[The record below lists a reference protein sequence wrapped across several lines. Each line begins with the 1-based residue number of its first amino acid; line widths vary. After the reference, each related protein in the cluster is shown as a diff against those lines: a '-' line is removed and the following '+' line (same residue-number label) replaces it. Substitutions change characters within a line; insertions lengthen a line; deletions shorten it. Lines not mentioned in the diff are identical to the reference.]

1 MATIHI
7 AIEGNIAAGKT
18 TLAHLIAPYWKNSIL
33 ALEPFDKNPFL
44 EQFYNDPNKYA
55 LALEL
60 SFLALRYE
68 QLSRLLQPSLF
79 EQVII
84 SDHSLFRSWVFAGVT
99 LPEAEFT
106 LFERLYYIMNK
117 SLKKPDVIVKITA
130 PVERYLHQI
139 KHRNRTF
146 ETGIS
151 IDYLHQ
157 IEDRYKEIMKQLAN
171 LMPVIDF
178 QIGWVDLIEKPIII
192 NELTKIIKQVLES
205 GKQGLIPIMAEEHGR
220 LLKKM

>member
-1 MATIHI
+1 MATKHI

-18 TLAHLIAPYWKNSIL
+18 TLAHLIAPYWKNSTL

-44 EQFYNDPNKYA
+44 KQFYNDPDKYA

-79 EQVII
+79 EKVVI

-99 LPEAEFT
+99 LPESEFV
-106 LFERLYYIMNK
+106 LFERLYNTMIK
-117 SLKKPDVIVKITA
+117 SLKKPDVIIKISA
-130 PVERYLHQI
+130 PVERYLKQI
-139 KHRNRTF
+139 KYRSRSF

-151 IDYLHQ
+151 TEYLQ
-157 IEDRYKEIMKQLAN
+157 NIEKRYTEIIKQLATF
-171 LMPVIDF
+171 MPVIDF
-178 QIGWVDLIEKPIII
+178 QIGWVDLLNTPTI
-192 NELTKIIKQVLES
+192 TKRLVEIVKDVLNSE
-205 GKQGLIPIMAEEHGR
+205 KQGLIPVVAE
-220 LLKKM
+220 K